1 MELNSVIQ
9 NAEIGILW
17 YPVVLFSVLNQD
29 DEKILVQ
36 RAQNGDQRAFEKLVI
51 RYQKPVYHLAM
62 RIVFNHMDADEVVQ
76 DTFLK
81 AYLHLNDFSDKYKFF
96 TWLYRIAVNTS
107 FSLLKKRKR
116 RGSSLDSLGDVE
128 GIQFA
133 GEDNVFQEFRNQE
146 LSGIVKK
153 ALQDISPEL
162 RTVFSLRTWGE
173 MSYKEIADILEI
185 SEGTVMSRLSR
196 VRTKLQEALKKTG
209 GFE

>member
-1 MELNSVIQ
+1 MP

-17 YPVVLFSVLNQD
+17 YPVVLFSILSQD
-29 DEKILVQ
+29 EEKILV
-36 RAQNGDQRAFEKLVI
+36 RKAQNGDQRAFEQLVI
-51 RYQKPVYHLAM
+51 SFQKPVYHLAM
-62 RIVFNHMDADEVVQ
+62 RIVLNHMDADEVVQ

-116 RGSSLDSLGDVE
+116 RGDSLDSLGDE
-128 GIQFA
+128 DGIQFA
-133 GEDNVFQEFRNQE
+133 GKDNVFQEFRNQE

-153 ALQDISPEL
+153 ALQNISPEL

-196 VRTKLQEALKKTG
+196 VRAKLQKALKKTG
-209 GFE
+209 GYE